1 MDHQFPGSNPDLF
14 AAPGGNHVYCLG
26 GSPAIR
32 AMEQVIRELSGSD
45 VPVLIQAEA
54 GTGKRTVAQRIH
66 QLSHRRGQPFVG
78 VDCASLS
85 REALAE
91 GAQSLF
97 ARGTVVLEEVCA
109 LNAECQS
116 ILFDLMPGVDAQ
128 GREHRLGARL
138 LFTTSRDLM
147 EEVRGG
153 RFREDLCY
161 RLSSVSLRL
170 PPLRERRQ
178 DIPQLMAFF
187 LSKYATNQ
195 QRPVPELSHEAQ
207 RWSLAYDWPGNVREL
222 EDAAKAVM
230 MLGEQ
235 ALVRGGMRRNYAQ
248 PGSPIGEKVS
258 LKDAS
263 RAASRE
269 AERTLILNVLNRTR
283 WNRRRAAQEL
293 QISYKALLYKLK
305 QIGVEEYGAS

>member
-1 MDHQFPGSNPDLF
+1 
-14 AAPGGNHVYCLG
+14 
-26 GSPAIR
+26 
-32 AMEQVIRELSGSD
+32 MEQVIRELSGSD

-66 QLSHRRGQPFVG
+66 QLSHRRGQPFVV

-85 REALAE
+85 QEALTE
-91 GAQSLF
+91 GAQALF
-97 ARGTVVLEEVCA
+97 GRGTVVLEEICA

-116 ILFDLMPGVDAQ
+116 ILFNLMPGVDEA

-138 LFTTSRDLM
+138 LFTTSRDLV
-147 EEVRGG
+147 EEVRCG
-153 RFREDLCY
+153 RFRKDLCY
-161 RLSSVSLRL
+161 RLNSVSLRL

-187 LSKYATNQ
+187 LSKYSTNL
-195 QRPVPELSHEAQ
+195 QRPVRDLSHDAQ
-207 RWSLAYDWPGNVREL
+207 RWLQEYDWPGNVREL
-222 EDAAKAVM
+222 EDAAKAVT

-235 ALVRGGMRRNYAQ
+235 ALVRGGMRRSHGQLGATN
-248 PGSPIGEKVS
+248 GEKVS